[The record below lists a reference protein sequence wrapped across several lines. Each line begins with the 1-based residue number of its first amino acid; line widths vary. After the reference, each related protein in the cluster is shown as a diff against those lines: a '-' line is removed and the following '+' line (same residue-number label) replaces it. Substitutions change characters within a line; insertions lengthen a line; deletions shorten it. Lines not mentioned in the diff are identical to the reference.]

1 MGIVDRVKN
10 ILLAPKTEWPVIA
23 GESSSA
29 AEIMGG
35 YVAPLAGIA
44 ALAGFVG
51 SSLIGTSIPFVGGTF
66 RVPLV
71 AGIAGAVL
79 HFVFALL
86 GVFILSLIVNA
97 LAPSFGGE
105 KNQAQ
110 ALKVAV
116 YSYTPA
122 WIAGVLHVLPVMGV
136 SMLIALIS
144 LYGLYLLYLGLPPL
158 MHNPPEKSIGY
169 TVVVVICAIV
179 LSIVLGLVAA
189 AFTTMFG
196 GGMAAMTGMGMGSAY
211 RERPAVTFD
220 KDSPMGKLEGFGKKM
235 EEVNKKME
243 AAQKS
248 GDPNAQMK
256 AAMEGLGTVLGGGK
270 RYEPVAL
277 DALKPIAPE
286 SLAGLPR
293 KGQSSERGG
302 IAGLEVSKVES
313 EYGDGASKS
322 IRLEVTDTGGA
333 AGLMGLAGWM
343 NIQGEKE
350 DERMIERTRKEGDRL
365 VHEKVSKTGGENE
378 LTLVIG
384 NRFIVEARGRGVP
397 IGELKSAVGSLDLGK
412 LESMKEAGAQK

>member
-10 ILLAPKTEWPVIA
+10 ILLTPKSEWPVIA
-23 GESSSA
+23 GESSSTGDL
-29 AEIMGG
+29 MGG
-35 YVAPLAGIA
+35 YVAPLAGVA

-51 SSLIGTSIPFVGGTF
+51 SSIIGTSIPFVGGTF
-66 RVPLV
+66 RVPIV
-71 AGIAGAVL
+71 AGIAAAVL

-86 GVFILSLIVNA
+86 GVFILSLIINV

-122 WIAGVLHVLPVMGV
+122 WIAGVLHILPVMGV
-136 SMLIALIS
+136 SLLIILIS

-158 MHNPPEKSIGY
+158 MKNPAEKSIGY
-169 TVVVVICAIV
+169 SIVVVICAIV
-179 LSIVLGLVAA
+179 LSIVLGLVLVPITA
-189 AFTTMFG
+189 MFG
-196 GGMAAMTGMGMGSAY
+196 GGMSAMSGIGMGGLRHDRSG
-211 RERPAVTFD
+211 VTFD
-220 KDSPMGKLEGFGKKM
+220 KDSPMGKLEGFGRQM

-277 DALKPIAPE
+277 DVLKPIAPE
-286 SLAGLPR
+286 SFAGLPR
-293 KGQSSERGG
+293 KAQSSERGG
-302 IAGLEVSKVES
+302 VAGLEMSKVES
-313 EYGDGASKS
+313 EYGDDASRHV
-322 IRLEVTDTGGA
+322 RLEITDTGGA
-333 AGLMGLAGWM
+333 SGLMGLAGWM
-343 NIQGEKE
+343 NVQGEKE
-350 DERMIERTRKEGDRL
+350 DDRMMERTRKEGDRL

-378 LTLVIG
+378 LSVVVG
-384 NRFIVEARGRGVP
+384 NRFIVEANGRGVS
-397 IGELKSAVGSLDLGK
+397 IGDLKSAVGSLDLGK
-412 LESMKEAGAQK
+412 LESMKEVGAKK